1 MSQVMGDKRASIW
14 ILGGQLRAR
23 HPALVAAEQDHA
35 REHLRVVL
43 IESAAR

>member
-1 MSQVMGDKRASIW
+1 MGGKRASVW
-14 ILGGQLRAR
+14 ILGDQLLVR

-35 REHLRVVL
+35 RKHLRVVL